1 MTGPGTLLWA
11 MESLFSL
18 SDKIGFTVFDEPGT
32 VLALD
37 QFPQVVN
44 VTLVSK
50 SQNSEHISL
59 GNLTSTTTVTVS
71 TETIRKR
78 VFCSDGLTPQEESP
92 YTVIQKPCMPVG
104 LMECFNNSCLICI
117 LFSNSS
123 IPYGDKFC
131 HNPWDC

>member
-1 MTGPGTLLWA
+1 

-18 SDKIGFTVFDEPGT
+18 SDNIGFTVVYEPAT
-32 VLALD
+32 VLVLD

-59 GNLTSTTTVTVS
+59 GNLTSAITVTVS

-78 VFCSDGLTPQEESP
+78 VFCSDGRTPQEESP
-92 YTVIQKPCMPVG
+92 YTVIQKPG
-104 LMECFNNSCLICI
+104 RT
-117 LFSNSS
+117 
-123 IPYGDKFC
+123 YGVF
-131 HNPWDC
+131 